1 MIVTLWG
8 VLANVERPPWPPCW
22 GRRTWMTPAVSSRGP
37 SGFLDSHRSSGSCNW
52 HRDPPQPHGDR
63 VQHSGLWN
71 IRQWGL
77 FKVTSQLLLML
88 NWKVEVLGGTELSL
102 DWLLIQLIQQ
112 NFVRKRLGQQLK
124 AAKAVDTNSFYLEKI
139 MDYTLHSVL
148 TSGYVLSLYPGWSG
162 PKCPAPPQISCNR
175 ENCVQ

>member
-8 VLANVERPPWPPCW
+8 VLADVERPPWPPCW

-52 HRDPPQPHGDR
+52 HRDPQQPHGGR

-139 MDYTLHSVL
+139 MDYTLCAHLRLCLVPLSRVKWARV
-148 TSGYVLSLYPGWSG
+148 SGSSADFL
-162 PKCPAPPQISCNR
+162 
-175 ENCVQ
+175 